1 MTVLWKTHLVSDNSV
16 MRYHTSLEVLRHI
29 LLQLLLVVVVVLRLP
44 ITLLAR

>member
-1 MTVLWKTHLVSDNSV
+1 MTVLWETHLVSDNSV

-29 LLQLLLVVVVVLRLP
+29 LLQLLLVVVLRLP